1 MKVSWGTG
9 IVIAIALFI
18 GFIMTM
24 VVKMSTDPR
33 ADHEM
38 VTDNYYAKELAY
50 QEVIDAKK
58 NASNVKLE
66 YESTE
71 AGLLLTLSNTP
82 EVLNN
87 VIVELYRADNR
98 KLDIHLPLERTS
110 NQILVE
116 RQLLVQ
122 GKYNLSIEYRHEGEL
137 FLIESPITY

>member
-58 NASNVKLE
+58 NASNIKLE

-98 KLDIHLPLERTS
+98 KLDIHLPLERTG

-116 RQLLVQ
+116 KQLLVQ

-137 FLIESPITY
+137 FLIESPISY

>member
-137 FLIESPITY
+137 FLIESPISY

>member
-1 MKVSWGTG
+1 MKISWGTG

-24 VVKMSTDPR
+24 VIKMSTDPR

-58 NASNVKLE
+58 NASEVE
-66 YESTE
+66 VHYETTE
-71 AGLLLTLSNTP
+71 AGLLLILTHTP
-82 EVLNN
+82 ETLKDVM
-87 VIVELYRADNR
+87 VELYRADNQ
-98 KLDIHLPLERTS
+98 KLDIRLPLEQTG

-116 RQLLVQ
+116 KRLLVP
-122 GKYNLSIEYRHEGEL
+122 GKYNLSIEYSHEGERY
-137 FLIESPITY
+137 LIESPITY

>member
-82 EVLNN
+82 EVLYN

-137 FLIESPITY
+137 FLIESPISY

>member
-110 NQILVE
+110 NQILIE

-137 FLIESPITY
+137 FLIESPISY